1 MKPEERDEL
10 LLQLKVAVIGGRLN
24 GSDTTD
30 GLVHRMKRLER
41 AVFGLGLLLLA
52 QLGINVDAVSWLKG
66 LF

>member
-30 GLVHRMKRLER
+30 GLVHRMKLLER